1 MKQEENLLSVKQQW
15 LLLSSTALNK
25 LVTKYAELYVN
36 EDSSQER
43 DLYIILRSFQSHL
56 TLLTNYL
63 VASETQPTSETIP
76 ENGQTISM
84 SDKSGTTIS
93 IRIDND

>member
-1 MKQEENLLSVKQQW
+1 MRQEESLLSVKQQW

-36 EDSSQER
+36 EDSLQER
-43 DLYIILRSFQSHL
+43 GLYALLRSFQSHL

-84 SDKSGTTIS
+84 SGKSGTTIS
-93 IRIDND
+93 IRFDND

>member
-43 DLYIILRSFQSHL
+43 DLYIILRNFQSHL

-76 ENGQTISM
+76 VDGETISM